1 MNAIP
6 PKPLAPDPKAGR
18 AGETEGVRLTID
30 FDEDLPPEDEF
41 ARRPRGAPT
50 AQDGHDPLH
59 DLDPPEAPL
68 PAEEPPSGRARA
80 APSGARPEPGRTG
93 GRVPAHLAAI
103 EVTLS
108 VEIGCHQIPLRD
120 LLSVEPG
127 QLVPLDRMTAE
138 PVSVLVN
145 GKPFARGEVV
155 AIGERY
161 GVRLL
166 EILEPGQG

>member
-6 PKPLAPDPKAGR
+6 PKPLSPDPQRSRPAE
-18 AGETEGVRLTID
+18 ADGVRLTID
-30 FDEDLPPEDEF
+30 FDEELPPDIAEAGPALRE
-41 ARRPRGAPT
+41 RGPAETTGGDT
-50 AQDGHDPLH
+50 AG
-59 DLDPPEAPL
+59 PEAVAGP
-68 PAEEPPSGRARA
+68 EPRRAKGR
-80 APSGARPEPGRTG
+80 SGA
-93 GRVPAHLAAI
+93 VPAHLAAI

-120 LLSVEPG
+120 LLGVEPG

-145 GKPFARGEVV
+145 GRPFARGEVV

-166 EILEPGQG
+166 EILDAAGG